1 MRLSITGLVSSSAL
15 LLASCSA
22 AKHGDATV
30 HSNAAIE
37 SVYTDLGAGSCTRE
51 IDGTDPNET
60 PYLACPGV
68 AGYSLI
74 VRRVDAGR
82 RSIDI
87 VDAARRVLSLSYEEF
102 VTRHMSTLGER
113 AEWRVETKDGRQV
126 PIALIVRV
134 QARED
139 ADDPE
144 RVTRTY
150 VAVAKIAPGE
160 ACVTDRLTE
169 GAQPETEVRIA
180 ADSARERPCAPAQ
193 PQMTA
198 DGVVVR

>member
-1 MRLSITGLVSSSAL
+1 MRLSISGPVAMSTL
-15 LLASCSA
+15 LLAGCSA
-22 AKHGDATV
+22 TDGNAPAR
-30 HSNAAIE
+30 SNAAIE
-37 SVYTDLGAGSCTRE
+37 SVFTDLGPGSCTKE
-51 IDGTDPNET
+51 IDRTDPNET

-68 AGYSLI
+68 AGYTLI

-82 RSIDI
+82 QSIDI
-87 VDAARRVLSLSYEEF
+87 VDAAQRGFPLGYQEF
-102 VTRHMSTLGER
+102 VTRHMSTLSEK
-113 AEWRVETKDGRQV
+113 AEWRVETRDGKQV

-144 RVTRTY
+144 KVTRTY
-150 VAVAKIAPGE
+150 CAVAKIAPDE

-169 GAQPETEVRIA
+169 GAQPETEVRRA

-193 PQMTA
+193 PPMTD
-198 DGVVVR
+198 DGAVVR

>member
-1 MRLSITGLVSSSAL
+1 MAG
-15 LLASCSA
+15 CSA
-22 AKHGDATV
+22 GHGDAPV
-30 HSNAAIE
+30 RSNAAIE
-37 SVYTDLGAGSCTRE
+37 SFYTDLGAGSCTRE
-51 IDGTDPNET
+51 IDRTDPNET

-68 AGYSLI
+68 AGYALI

-82 RSIDI
+82 QSIDI
-87 VDAARRVLSLSYEEF
+87 VDSAQRVLPLSYQEF
-102 VTRHMSTLGER
+102 VTRHMSTLSEK
-113 AEWRVETKDGRQV
+113 AEWRVETKDGKQV

-139 ADDPE
+139 DDDPE
-144 RVTRTY
+144 KVTRTY
-150 VAVAKIAPGE
+150 CAVAKITPDE

-169 GAQPETEVRIA
+169 GAQPETEVRSA

-193 PQMTA
+193 PRMAA